1 MKKRNLIAGVLLLS
15 AIPYVSFA
23 TEANIAKETANGVV
37 ITNEN
42 FIHADSARAYLKEI
56 ELGGKVNTIRPIR
69 VMANTDNQDII
80 RMNSDTLY
88 TKMVL
93 DVKGGATVTTKEYPG
108 YQNILVLDPNHSEIK
123 TLTGYGTVKIDE
135 TMLTEGHHAYVIV
148 RTGLIK
154 DIAKKEAYDK
164 AHKAQDKISI
174 TYKSSEPFVPAVKYD
189 FATLDKVKYKIFKDF
204 ALHPKKDTVK
214 NGFGTMKDRDPESA
228 RTVVAV
234 GWGGLSGTNAVYSAF
249 TGSGI
254 RQSMTIDKPNLHYD
268 KGGFFSMTI
277 YNIHGYIATMQYAVN
292 SDDMV
297 ENKDGTITI
306 NFIASGESTEGLDN
320 VVITPREKQ
329 WSGVMRAYYPK
340 SKDETFVW
348 ADAWTEKMAKEF
360 NK

>member
-1 MKKRNLIAGVLLLS
+1 MKRREFIIGALLMS
-15 AIPYVSFA
+15 ALPHMSFA
-23 TEANIAKETANGVV
+23 TEANLAKETQNSVV

-88 TKMVL
+88 TKMIL
-93 DVKGGATVTTKEYPG
+93 DVKGGATVTTKEYGG

-123 TLTGYGTVKIDE
+123 TLTGYGTVTIDE

-154 DIAKKEAYDK
+154 DLPKKEQYDK

-189 FATLDKVKYKIFKDF
+189 FATLEKVKYKIFEDF

-214 NGFGTMKDRDPESA
+214 NGFGTLASRDPESA

-249 TGSGI
+249 TATGDK
-254 RQSMTIDKPNLHYD
+254 QSMTIDKPNLHFD

-277 YNIHGYIATMQYAVN
+277 YNMNGYIATMKYALN

-297 ENKDGTITI
+297 GNKDGTITL
-306 NFIASGESTEGLDN
+306 NFIASGESTEGLNN
-320 VVITPREKQ
+320 VVITPRGKK
-329 WSGVMRAYYPK
+329 WSGVLRAYYPK
-340 SKDETFVW
+340 NKDETFAW
-348 ADAWTEKMAKEF
+348 ADSWTAKMAKEF